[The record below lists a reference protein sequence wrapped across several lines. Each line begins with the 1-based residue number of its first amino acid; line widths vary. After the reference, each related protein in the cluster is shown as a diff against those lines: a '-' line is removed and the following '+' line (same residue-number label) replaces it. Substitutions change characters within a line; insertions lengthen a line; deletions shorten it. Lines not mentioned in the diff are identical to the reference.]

1 MPADAL
7 AVLAQI
13 ETSCESW
20 LRWCAAAAPADA
32 ADATGSKS
40 VIPDGLPPAILGK
53 VRAASA
59 AVADLHRAVTDEL
72 VARRPG
78 RAVRHR
84 YRSAGE

>member
-1 MPADAL
+1 VA
-7 AVLAQI
+7 AVVCRRGA
-13 ETSCESW
+13 
-20 LRWCAAAAPADA
+20 RGRRG
-32 ADATGSKS
+32 ATGSKS